1 MLLPMGAIKDL
12 FESERGLV
20 AVVLAAGATVLLGI
34 GRLTTDQWTAYT
46 QWIFT
51 VYVAGKTVTGAVTSL
66 STKATAPAAS
76 GAATVSG
83 TITTT
88 EPAAPAPKAA

>member
-1 MLLPMGAIKDL
+1 MGAIKDL

-66 STKATAPAAS
+66 STKAPAQVP
-76 GAATVSG
+76 GQTTVSG

-88 EPAAPAPKAA
+88 EPAPTAPPKAA

>member
-1 MLLPMGAIKDL
+1 MGAIKDL

-66 STKATAPAAS
+66 STKAVAVTVAPVPAV
-76 GAATVSG
+76 TPVP
-83 TITTT
+83 
-88 EPAAPAPKAA
+88 EPAATAPKAA